1 MRLHASRKGFCDRAV
16 EIVYQSLLC
25 DLGSMLEA
33 RGLDS
38 LQQVATKVGPAIM
51 FVMSSGHTTSKRS
64 NTVRI
69 SSSISSPSRIACRGK

>member
-25 DLGSMLEA
+25 DLGSMLVV
-33 RGLDS
+33 RGLNS
-38 LQQVATKVGPAIM
+38 PHQSRLKSGP
-51 FVMSSGHTTSKRS
+51 VMKSALSSGHTTSKCS

-69 SSSISSPSRIACRGK
+69 SSFISNPSSVACRAK